1 MEISLLELYH
11 PLVKLSIILKRTPEK
26 KYKYLK
32 QYTPGRGIYD
42 EQIIEN
48 LDDIKGDLMGEI
60 INGFVIKHNIL
71 GIDFV
76 DDLMDFSKHRGDVA
90 V

>member
-11 PLVKLSIILKRTPEK
+11 PLVRLSIILKRTTDK
-26 KYKYLK
+26 KYRYLK
-32 QYTPGRGIYD
+32 QYTAGRAIYD

-48 LDDIKGDLMGEI
+48 LDDIKGDLMGEL
-60 INGFVIKHNIL
+60 INGYIIKHNIL

-76 DDLMDFSKHRGDVA
+76 DGLMDASKWDNVP

>member
-11 PLVKLSIILKRTPEK
+11 PMVKLSILLKRTVDK

-32 QYTPGRGIYD
+32 QYTPGRGLYD
-42 EQIIEN
+42 EQIIET
-48 LDDIKGDLMGEI
+48 LADTKGDLMGEI
-60 INGFVIKHNIL
+60 INGYVIKHNIL

-76 DDLMDFSKHRGDVA
+76 DDLMDITRHGNVI